1 LSGDCGFQRGKV
13 ILAGQATP
21 SEPTESTDDVRRLR
35 HALIREELEEYW
47 CARDIVEIADAIGDM
62 LYVVL
67 GAAVSHGL
75 DIEPI
80 FEEIHR
86 SNMTKFIDGH
96 RAENGKWIKGPSYS
110 PANLGP
116 IIDRMRQ

>member
-1 LSGDCGFQRGKV
+1 MSGDCGFQRGKV

-47 CARDIVEIADAIGDM
+47 SARDIVEIADAIGDM

-96 RAENGKWIKGPSYS
+96 MDEAGKWIKGPSYS
-110 PANLGP
+110 PANLGT
-116 IIDRMRQ
+116 IIERMRQ